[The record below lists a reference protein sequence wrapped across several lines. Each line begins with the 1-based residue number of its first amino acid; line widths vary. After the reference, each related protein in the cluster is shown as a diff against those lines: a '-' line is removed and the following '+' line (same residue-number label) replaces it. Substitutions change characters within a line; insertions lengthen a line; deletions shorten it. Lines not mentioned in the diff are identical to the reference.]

1 MNRKERTLDRVKRS
15 SGLLTVAIIGLVAF
29 LIVSAI
35 LVGWLLWELGRVVL

>member
-1 MNRKERTLDRVKRS
+1 MNRPESTLDSVKRS

-35 LVGWLLWELGRVVL
+35 LVGWLLWKLGRVVV